1 MNQYNMPYSRPQ
13 RYAIVAQERRAD
25 GELENAG
32 IYYTAAAHGWFMHFL
47 RLPEDIPDQY
57 SIPAYSFKH
66 LGRGVQDML
75 AAGLCFRLAN
85 SLYQCQNHCK
95 QGLLVAE
102 ELIERDEVFRESDKK
117 PRVGLLHEMIGDL
130 RLFGELGE
138 HDEAYA
144 AAEEQYEGVKSQRNW
159 QSEPE
164 FDSLMR
170 LLVELAKSTDYEL
183 DKRTE
188 ERILHKSLLDRI
200 KYKRKHYPSIIE
212 GVLADGMWE
221 SDTL

>member
-1 MNQYNMPYSRPQ
+1 MTYSRPQ
-13 RYAIVAQERRAD
+13 RYAIVAQEQRAD
-25 GELENAG
+25 GELKDAG

-47 RLPEDIPDQY
+47 RLPEDIPNSY
-57 SIPAYSFKH
+57 SIPAHSFKH

-75 AAGLCFRLAN
+75 AAGLCFRLAD
-85 SLYQCQNHCK
+85 SLPQCQNRCE
-95 QGLLVAE
+95 QGLLAVE
-102 ELIERDEVFRESDKK
+102 ELIEQGALFRESDEK

-130 RLFGELGE
+130 RLFGELGD

-144 AAEEQYEGVKSQRNW
+144 VAEKQYEEVSSQRNW

-164 FDSLMR
+164 FDSLIR
-170 LLVELAKSTDYEL
+170 TLVELARSTDYGL

-188 ERILHKSLLDRI
+188 ERILHKTLLDRI

-212 GVLADGMWE
+212 EVLADGTWE
-221 SDTL
+221 SDTV